1 MGNRIFFSHA
11 SADKELV
18 ERVVDFFVSSMDIQR
33 REIFCTSLK
42 GTLPPG
48 KEFIP
53 RIKQEIAGCK
63 VVVMLIT
70 QAYLESP
77 FCLAELG
84 AAWALNQE
92 IYPLTVSPVTYKD
105 LERTPLKG
113 IQCLDLQSEEDL
125 SVLYDSFVKS
135 EIAESSESLFR
146 KGLSQFLAGGPAYG
160 STSKEQPGIIDHA
173 EELKDYIKGLE
184 DQVAKKDV
192 QAQFLLGCIYSEGIL
207 VPQDTRKG
215 IEYLR
220 EAADNDDP
228 AAQYHLSSLYYRGVT
243 GKPDFDKAFQWEKKA
258 ADNRYVPAME
268 GLAWL
273 YRAGLGCERDL
284 EKAKY
289 WYEQAAEYGYV
300 GAYSPL
306 AATCETLLL
315 DDAVKWWEKAA
326 DLNDSYACYH
336 LGKLYKD
343 GYGKQKPNYQ
353 KAADLFRRA
362 SEPEHNQVEAQYELG
377 QMYYLGYGFVGRD
390 FREALRWFQSA
401 AEAGQVD
408 SQYNTAYQYQY
419 GLGVEQNIDAA
430 IEWFE
435 KAAAHGHALSQ
446 VDVANLYASLHT
458 AAGYEKARHWYEQAC
473 EQNCFKAYRKLG
485 DLYFWGLGCQADR
498 AKALR
503 YYRKAAEQG
512 DDIAKAKLGMGLK
525 TIPFEKTG
533 E

>member
-1 MGNRIFFSHA
+1 M
-11 SADKELV
+11 
-18 ERVVDFFVSSMDIQR
+18 
-33 REIFCTSLK
+33 
-42 GTLPPG
+42 
-48 KEFIP
+48 
-53 RIKQEIAGCK
+53 
-63 VVVMLIT
+63 
-70 QAYLESP
+70 
-77 FCLAELG
+77 
-84 AAWALNQE
+84 
-92 IYPLTVSPVTYKD
+92 
-105 LERTPLKG
+105 
-113 IQCLDLQSEEDL
+113 
-125 SVLYDSFVKS
+125 
-135 EIAESSESLFR
+135 
-146 KGLSQFLAGGPAYG
+146 
-160 STSKEQPGIIDHA
+160 
-173 EELKDYIKGLE
+173 
-184 DQVAKKDV
+184 
-192 QAQFLLGCIYSEGIL
+192 

-258 ADNRYVPAME
+258 ADNRYVPAMGE
-268 GLAWL
+268 LAWL

-284 EKAKY
+284 EEAKC
-289 WYEQAAEYGYV
+289 WYEKAIEKGYV
-300 GAYSPL
+300 GAYRPL
-306 AATCETLLL
+306 AEVCELLL
-315 DDAVKWWEKAA
+315 LFDDAVKWWEKAA

-390 FREALRWFQSA
+390 FKEALRWFQSA
-401 AEAGQVD
+401 AEAGQVN

-435 KAAAHGHALSQ
+435 KAAAHGHVLSQ
-446 VDVANLYASLHT
+446 VHVANLYASLHT
-458 AAGYEKARHWYEQAC
+458 AAGYEKARYWYEQAC
-473 EQNCFKAYRKLG
+473 KQNGFEAYRKLG

-503 YYRKAAEQG
+503 YYRKAVEQG
-512 DDIAKAKLGMGLK
+512 DDIAKAKLGMV
-525 TIPFEKTG
+525 
-533 E
+533 